1 MKQVYLK
8 PRGAGARTELRSDV
22 LFGLIA
28 WAVREVYGRE
38 SVERFLAPARRD
50 PPEAPLALTSAFPWV
65 DEPEGR
71 LHYFPRPLSRRAPGA
86 SPWMEDRELLAF
98 VAGRELAEG
107 SSCGA
112 PRAPGLAW
120 AGGGA
125 RNGRAAGGLFFL
137 AAGPAEHTYLEPA
150 LRFLER
156 AGFGGGRSRG
166 LGAYDVELREAEFL
180 RLAQPGELALLL
192 SLYFPTPGERQ
203 AIQAAA
209 ESGRPVCYALERRR
223 GVVGGRLQRA
233 ERPFKRAV
241 AMLREGSILPCAGA
255 PSCGTSPVVGEVE
268 HDGERIAVLQHGFG
282 FLVPVTG
289 VLT

>member
-8 PRGAGARTELRSDV
+8 PRGGARTELRSDV

-28 WAVREVYGRE
+28 WAVREVYGRD
-38 SVERFLAPARRD
+38 SIERFLAPARRD
-50 PPEAPLALTSAFPWV
+50 PPEAPLALTSAFPYA
-65 DEPEGR
+65 DEAEGR
-71 LHYFPRPLSRRAPGA
+71 LHYFPRPLSRRGAGA

-98 VAGRELAEG
+98 VAGREVADRT
-107 SSCGA
+107 SCGEW
-112 PRAPGLAW
+112 LAARDAW
-120 AGGGA
+120 EGGGS

-156 AGFGGGRSRG
+156 TGFGGGRSNG

-209 ESGRPVCYALERRR
+209 EGGLPIHYALERRR

-241 AMLREGSILPCAGA
+241 AMLREGSILPCASA
-255 PSCGTSPVVGEVE
+255 PSCGCSPVVGEVE
-268 HDGERIAVLQHGFG
+268 EDGERIAVIQHGFG